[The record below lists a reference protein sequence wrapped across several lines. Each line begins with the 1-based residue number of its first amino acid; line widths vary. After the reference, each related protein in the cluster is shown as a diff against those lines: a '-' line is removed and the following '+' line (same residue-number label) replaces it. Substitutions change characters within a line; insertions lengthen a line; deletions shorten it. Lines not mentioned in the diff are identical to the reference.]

1 MHDIAGA
8 HAGFGVGTAYRRF
21 ANEEQIIDA
30 LVAERLDDIA
40 ALATRALE
48 DPDARHGLISFL
60 EWFLRLQLEDRGL
73 MEILNNPQH
82 ADRLDVVNERS
93 APLITAII
101 RPRPRQRQAPARLR
115 GQRRHLHP
123 TRADSPHRPHAR
135 SRPDA
140 LPPLP
145 DDAP

>member
-1 MHDIAGA
+1 MYDIAGA

-30 LVAERLDDIA
+30 LFAERLDDIA
-40 ALATRALE
+40 ALATRALA

-60 EWFLRLQLEDRGL
+60 EWSLRLQLEDRDL
-73 MEILNNPQH
+73 MEILNNPKH
-82 ADRLDVVNERS
+82 ADRLDVANDRS

-101 RPRPRQRQAPARLR
+101 DRARDKGKLPARLR

-123 TRADSPHRPHAR
+123 TRADTPHGPHAR